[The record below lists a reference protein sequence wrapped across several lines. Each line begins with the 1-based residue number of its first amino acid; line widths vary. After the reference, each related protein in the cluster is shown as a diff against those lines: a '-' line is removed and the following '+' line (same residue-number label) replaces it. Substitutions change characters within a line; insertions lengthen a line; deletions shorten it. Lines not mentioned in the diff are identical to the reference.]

1 MNSQWFRRFG
11 EAGSGGVRLICFPHA
26 GGSASVY
33 VPLSR
38 LLSSRPDSDVGGSD
52 SGSVDVL
59 AVQYPGRQDRRN
71 ETPPAGI
78 VELAERIA
86 EELGTADGRPYA
98 FFGHS
103 MGALLAHETARA
115 LVTRG
120 APAPVRLFLSA
131 RGAPTPYPNRHDVLA
146 DDQEILAAVRSLG
159 GTGASVLADPELV
172 EMALPAL
179 RADYRALASYRWS
192 GGAPLDIPMTVLAG
206 RDDPV
211 VAVEDAARWREFTRA
226 GYELEVFPGGHFFL
240 DQHLD
245 AVAGL
250 VLSGV
255 HAHVQDAAVQGGR

>member
-11 EAGSGGVRLICFPHA
+11 EARSGGVRLICFPHA

-38 LLSSRPDSDVGGSD
+38 RLSSGPDDGDG
-52 SGSVDVL
+52 VDVL

-78 VELAERIA
+78 VELAGRIA

-120 APAPVRLFLSA
+120 APVPVRLFLSG

-146 DDQEILAAVRSLG
+146 DDREILAAVRSLG
-159 GTGASVLADPELV
+159 GTGATVLADPELV

-211 VAVEDAARWREFTRA
+211 VAVEEAARWREFTRA
-226 GYELEVFPGGHFFL
+226 GYELEVFPGGHFYL

-255 HAHVQDAAVQGGR
+255 HAHMRAAVQGGQ